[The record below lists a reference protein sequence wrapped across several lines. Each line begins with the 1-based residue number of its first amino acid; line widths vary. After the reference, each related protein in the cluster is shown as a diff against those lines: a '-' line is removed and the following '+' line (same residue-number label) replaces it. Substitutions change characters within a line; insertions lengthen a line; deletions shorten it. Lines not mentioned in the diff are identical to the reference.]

1 VLAVSTQL
9 SQFYQVLDADLI
21 VPPISRTA
29 GTDKMPGGVCQV
41 LDYEV
46 EAMAEYISEMATR
59 VVMPR
64 SSVTGAFRKFVSQ
77 ILTSTRL
84 PSTTILLGM
93 NYLAKR
99 VNMMKAAGQTL
110 TNEGQVWRMLT
121 IALLL
126 GSKFLDDNT
135 FQNKSWSEVSGISVQ
150 ELNSLEYQWLSSI
163 NWCLYVNLDAS
174 DDYKAWLK
182 NWEEWQESKKRQQ
195 VLANRERLMSLVTPI
210 DTEVVRSRSQHVTST
225 WHEQQVAEY
234 ERLSNLKRNPYGQE
248 QSYISR
254 EATWLPYQP
263 AWQSAPLTPPDSG
276 YGTPEYPDS
285 AVANAQYQ
293 DWFTRAAANGPVV
306 ERHFTQPAAFNA
318 YNSQPQAARNT
329 QPTYTPYYS
338 YGQSTWDPSV
348 ADCHCSK
355 CASAGHNQHLPF
367 MGNAYGQ
374 TVMG

>member
-1 VLAVSTQL
+1 
-9 SQFYQVLDADLI
+9 
-21 VPPISRTA
+21 
-29 GTDKMPGGVCQV
+29 MPGGVCQV

-46 EAMAEYISEMATR
+46 EAMAEYISDMAVR
-59 VVMPR
+59 VVMPQ

-150 ELNSLEYQWLSSI
+150 ELNSLEYQWLSAI
-163 NWCLYVNLDAS
+163 NWCLYVNLDTS

-182 NWEEWQESKKRQQ
+182 NWQEWQDNKKRQQ
-195 VLANRERLMSLVTPI
+195 ALASRERLMSLVTPI
-210 DTEVVRSRSQHVTST
+210 DTEVTRSRSQHVTSL
-225 WHEQQVAEY
+225 WHDQQVAEY
-234 ERLSNLKRNPYGQE
+234 ERLSALKRSHYLHE
-248 QSYISR
+248 QTYAARDPSWMS
-254 EATWLPYQP
+254 YQP
-263 AWQSAPLTPPDSG
+263 SWQAAPLTPPDSG

-285 AVANAQYQ
+285 AVTNPQYHE
-293 DWFTRAAANGPVV
+293 WFSRAAATGPSN
-306 ERHFTQPAAFNA
+306 ERQYAQPTGLNA
-318 YNSQPQAARNT
+318 YNSQSSRAVQHSYA
-329 QPTYTPYYS
+329 PYYGYGQTWEASAADCNCGKCVSSGHSQHVPFLGQS
-338 YGQSTWDPSV
+338 YGQP
-348 ADCHCSK
+348 
-355 CASAGHNQHLPF
+355 
-367 MGNAYGQ
+367 
-374 TVMG
+374 VMG